1 MAASEKKKRG
11 SSVPIR
17 QNTMPGTKS
26 GALLPKGSWSPIA
39 GTELRRGQQ
48 VAGARSAVVAAA
60 AAKAAAAKAAAA
72 KKKPVSKPVPL
83 GGVKQGSVPAKN
95 TGGAEKKS
103 WGGWS
108 VPKKVTPLKKTA
120 GGVARRQSQG
130 RKVK

>member
-1 MAASEKKKRG
+1 
-11 SSVPIR
+11 
-17 QNTMPGTKS
+17 
-26 GALLPKGSWSPIA
+26 
-39 GTELRRGQQ
+39 

-60 AAKAAAAKAAAA
+60 AAKAAAAKAAAARGAAARAAAA

-95 TGGAEKKS
+95 TGGATKAS

-120 GGVARRQSQG
+120 GGVARKQSQS